1 MAKETRNTCE
11 LKTPFQTTTPR
22 QQVYEPRKLIK
33 HKPLYRVVLKWHMSH
48 NTDYNSSGF
57 WEKNAVSDEK
67 SLTTIYKKDN
77 YSLNNSESGSR
88 AEEDTSARTLCANYN
103 TSPTGGPC
111 KD

>member
-33 HKPLYRVVLKWHMSH
+33 HKPLYRVVLKWPMSH

-57 WEKNAVSDEK
+57 VSYCQFYWV
-67 SLTTIYKKDN
+67 LPGFYCNQI
-77 YSLNNSESGSR
+77 
-88 AEEDTSARTLCANYN
+88 
-103 TSPTGGPC
+103 
-111 KD
+111 